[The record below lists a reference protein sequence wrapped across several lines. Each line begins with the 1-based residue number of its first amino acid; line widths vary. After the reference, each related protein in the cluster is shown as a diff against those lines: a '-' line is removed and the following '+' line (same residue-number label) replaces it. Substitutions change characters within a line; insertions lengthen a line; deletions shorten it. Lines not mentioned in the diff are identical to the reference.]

1 MIMCL
6 GGSLKYSIHIYMDG
20 HRIKLYKY
28 SDLEEALAKVIELS
42 KRHCTAEMECWEG
55 DSLFLTR
62 VFVLGQEQND

>member
-1 MIMCL
+1 
-6 GGSLKYSIHIYMDG
+6 MDG